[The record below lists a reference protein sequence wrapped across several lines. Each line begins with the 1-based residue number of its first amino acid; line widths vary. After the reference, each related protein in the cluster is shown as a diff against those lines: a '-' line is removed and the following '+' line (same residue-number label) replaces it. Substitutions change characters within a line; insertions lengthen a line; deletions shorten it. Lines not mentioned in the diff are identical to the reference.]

1 MSIPNYVKKY
11 IDEDGLKRVE
21 KTIAQ
26 VEENTSAELVSVVV
40 KHSSST
46 GHVPAI
52 ILLLGLLIYFI
63 FDLRVMEEK
72 YLGFLHLTFIPYL
85 LLLIITTFLL
95 NQLDWVK
102 RMLTPAWDQCEQVK
116 NRALLEFYQSNIK
129 KTKDATGILFFIS
142 ILERKAIVLADKAI
156 SDQLPKETWTEIVNL
171 ITSGMK
177 RKDLASG
184 LEKALIN
191 SGNILK
197 PLFPIKPGDVNE
209 LPNKLIIKE

>member
-1 MSIPNYVKKY
+1 MSIPKYVKKY
-11 IDEDGLKRVE
+11 IDEEGMKRVE

-26 VEENTSAELVSVVV
+26 VEQNTSAELVSVVV
-40 KHSSST
+40 KRSSTT

-63 FDLRVMEEK
+63 FDLHLMEEK
-72 YLGFLHLTFIPYL
+72 YLGFLHLKFVPYL
-85 LLLIITTFLL
+85 LLLIVVTFLL

-102 RMLTPAWDQCEQVK
+102 RILTPGWDQCEQVEK
-116 NRALLEFYQSNIK
+116 RALLEFYKSNIK

-142 ILERKAIVLADKAI
+142 ILERKAIVLADQAI

-177 RKDLASG
+177 RKDLACG